1 MKVLDEIHDRYD
13 YDFYPP
19 DVLNETRKIFLYSFH
34 VNFTFYHQ
42 AIRNLSSLTDDQI
55 DEIAQ
60 SDSREKVFLR
70 NHKVRKLKRLIARVR
85 DESRMSAVSQLQN
98 KIFDLV
104 ESIFTLKGIEKL
116 CGGREN
122 FFVYS
127 RIEGFRSN
135 DENGDQPVFS
145 NSYGEYG
152 HYMVSGPFDYLKRLL
167 GVSDAELGVNWI
179 LRRVY

>member
-1 MKVLDEIHDRYD
+1 M
-13 YDFYPP
+13 
-19 DVLNETRKIFLYSFH
+19 
-34 VNFTFYHQ
+34 
-42 AIRNLSSLTDDQI
+42 
-55 DEIAQ
+55 
-60 SDSREKVFLR
+60 FLR
-70 NHKVRKLKRLIARVR
+70 NHKIRKLKRLIARLR
-85 DESRMSAVSQLQN
+85 EETRMNVISKTQN
-98 KIFDLV
+98 DIFDLI
-104 ESIFTLKGIEKL
+104 ESVFTLRGIEKL

-152 HYMVSGPFDYLKRLL
+152 HYMVSGPFDYLKRLM

-179 LRRVY
+179 LRRIY